1 MSLWQSLTRFPEMRF
16 ERDQMSQDIDF
27 MRRNPSQERANATVD
42 TIFEATA
49 RIVEQGESGQLTT
62 NHIAEKAGYSVGT
75 LYGYFPNK
83 QSLLRAMALRE
94 MRRQEALL
102 MEKLRSIGPGQS
114 DEDLVRIVIRAALRP
129 FENRSR
135 LRLGLLRIL
144 VRDDDVKAAAQ
155 SVQEHILDLL
165 LTAISSRHPH
175 SLSLSASMRFTLL
188 TAVSGTIQAA
198 ALERP
203 DLFETAGFED
213 EIVNMVLGALGR
225 AATERTTPLPAASAP
240 AKTPSK
246 RR

>member
-1 MSLWQSLTRFPEMRF
+1 MRF

-27 MRRNPSQERANATVD
+27 MRRNPSQERANTTVD

-49 RIVEQGESGQLTT
+49 RILEHGENGQLTT
-62 NHIAEKAGYSVGT
+62 NHIAARAGYSVGT

-102 MEKLRSIGPGQS
+102 MEKLRRIGPDQS

-135 LRLGLLRIL
+135 LRLGLMRLL
-144 VRDDDVKAAAQ
+144 VRDEDVRVATQ
-155 SVQEHILDLL
+155 GVQEHILDLL
-165 LTAISSRHPH
+165 LTAISSRRPH

-188 TAVSGTIQAA
+188 TAVSGTIEAA

-213 EIVNMVLGALGR
+213 EIVNLVLASLGR
-225 AATERTTPLPAASAP
+225 AVTETRATPLAASVP
-240 AKTPSK
+240 AETPSP